1 MWIDVVLDR
10 KFCPMVSYGDILG
23 HCSQIGASVWGGSS
37 SFNSTSSGESDPS
50 PQQRRTQAEEPFLQS
65 YYILFDGDKWMFADH
80 EVRVIDTPG
89 HTRDDVLLK
98 RSCPYQ
104 IQIYTVDTSILW
116 RVTLTPMD
124 TSIPL
129 YSLLLFLSL
138 SAVKLTLLIWCW
150 HSNTKFALSIE
161 TENKELQSY
170 VAHGAYL
177 RSKGFPTVRLY

>member
-1 MWIDVVLDR
+1 MVKSVKKIIIFLLCNSFFLTFLLDLYCRPYKLQILKIFFGLRSSVVDNLIH
-10 KFCPMVSYGDILG
+10 V
-23 HCSQIGASVWGGSS
+23 A
-37 SFNSTSSGESDPS
+37 
-50 PQQRRTQAEEPFLQS
+50 
-65 YYILFDGDKWMFADH
+65 
-80 EVRVIDTPG
+80 
-89 HTRDDVLLK
+89 DDVLLK